1 MIAAFALVL
10 ASFADPLPRIGARCE
25 GCHASAT
32 RAYRETGMARAL
44 GPIERGELDGLRE
57 VPDATSGFS
66 YRFSAEDE
74 FAAIVE
80 AWKDPRGESA
90 APTSPGSESSGAGVG
105 ARGSEPGSRG
115 ADAGSRDA
123 GAVSGGV
130 DPGSLGSAAVSRAAL
145 RDATPLA
152 FAIGAGILDRSYVAR
167 RGDLMFFAPLEV
179 VRDASDG
186 TRAAV
191 LSPGHAM
198 QSGTRF
204 TIPIAEECLRCH
216 TTSLPPRDYPLN
228 VAPPASWQPSGIDC
242 SGCHAHA
249 DEHARWREV
258 EARGEVPEGRDPGL
272 VTTFGDAIE
281 SVSVCARCHLQG
293 DANLAIA
300 EPRRG
305 IPPPGGDLLD
315 RRAIF
320 VAAQPTDEI
329 GFVSH
334 VERLALSK
342 CFVESLDDAKPL
354 TCVTCHTPHQTVFA
368 EPERARARAACAQC
382 HPDAAAI
389 GGASAG
395 LERAAASHAAR
406 ACSLARDE
414 RGTQDCVA
422 CHMRE
427 TRVFDVDH
435 VEIHDHWIQTRPPPP
450 SKSGPLRVKEAKDG
464 RLALFEWPGRAPR
477 AHAGDP
483 GLEFM
488 AAMALGR
495 SDLARD
501 HAAKPPGATAARTPM
516 YFHLLGSLRERE
528 RKLDDAL
535 RAYERALQLDPELDE
550 TRVNLGGVLTGLR
563 RPKEAIELLTKL
575 VERRPS
581 AEGALRNRA
590 LAKLALGDRAGFAA
604 DLEASLAIHP
614 QAAIAR
620 ALAQHYR
627 QSGDTQRAE
636 AFERRTLELDPRGVR

>member
-1 MIAAFALVL
+1 MIAAL
-10 ASFADPLPRIGARCE
+10 ASVLVAASDPPVRIGARCE
-25 GCHASAT
+25 GCHASET

-44 GPIERGELDGLRE
+44 GPIEPGELDGLAAVR
-57 VPDATSGFS
+57 DATTGFT
-66 YRFSAEDE
+66 YE
-74 FAAIVE
+74 FGADDGRAAIVE
-80 AWKDPRGESA
+80 TWRDPRGVRPA
-90 APTSPGSESSGAGVG
+90 A
-105 ARGSEPGSRG
+105 
-115 ADAGSRDA
+115 RD
-123 GAVSGGV
+123 V
-130 DPGSLGSAAVSRAAL
+130 
-145 RDATPLA
+145 TPLA
-152 FAIGAGILDRSYVAR
+152 FAIGAGHFDRSYAAR
-167 RGDLMFFAPLEV
+167 RGDLLSFAPLEV
-179 VRDASDG
+179 VRDAQ
-186 TRAAV
+186 RARRAV

-198 QSGTRF
+198 QPGTRF

-228 VAPPASWQPSGIDC
+228 LAPPASWQPSGIDC
-242 SGCHAHA
+242 SGCHANA
-249 DEHARWREV
+249 DEHASWREA
-258 EARGEVPEGRDPGL
+258 EARGEGRAGRDPGL

-315 RRAIF
+315 RRAVF
-320 VAAQPTDEI
+320 VAATPTDEI

-342 CFVESLDDAKPL
+342 CFSASLDGAKPL

-368 EPERARARAACAQC
+368 EAERARSRAACSQC
-382 HPDAAAI
+382 HPDTSAA
-389 GGASAG
+389 GTDGV
-395 LERAAASHAAR
+395 HALPP
-406 ACSLARDE
+406 CSLARDE
-414 RGTQDCVA
+414 RGARDCVA

-450 SKSGPLRVKEAKDG
+450 SKRGPLRVKEAKDG
-464 RLALFEWPGRAPR
+464 DVALFEWPGRTAR

-483 GLEFM
+483 GLELM

-495 SDLARD
+495 SDLASE
-501 HAAKPPGATAARTPM
+501 HAAKPPGATAAGVPM

-528 RKLDDAL
+528 RRLDDAL
-535 RAYERALQLDPELDE
+535 RAYQRALQLDPELDE

-563 RPKEAIELLTKL
+563 RPKEAVELLTEL

-604 DLEASLAIHP
+604 DLEAALAIHP
-614 QAAIAR
+614 QAPIAR

-627 QSGDTQRAE
+627 QAGESRRADE
-636 AFERRTLELDPRGVR
+636 LERRALELEPRGVR